1 MNLRPGYLGNGPIC
15 IRHSRPTI
23 DDRDIASVKQTLRSG
38 YIGNGPICK
47 KFERDFSKYIGVR
60 QSVATNSGTAALH
73 LALLVLGIGPKDEV
87 IIPSFVCTAVLNAV
101 NFVGAK
107 AKLADIELDD
117 FNLSFDDAK
126 KRLSKKTKAIILPHM
141 FGKSADIHNFLKI
154 GIPIIENCAQSVG
167 AKLHGKRI
175 GSFGALSIFSFY
187 ATKMLT
193 TGYGGMVCSNNSL
206 YIKRIKDFI
215 DTDERQDYKVR
226 YNYKMSDIAAALG
239 LSQLDKLSSFIV
251 KRRKLARIYG
261 EILSNSKRILLPSS
275 EGHIYFR
282 YVIRVRG
289 DIKKIIKELTR
300 KGIEAKRPVFK
311 PLHQYLSLNGSDY
324 PNTEV
329 AYNSAISLPIYPLLG
344 EGEAGV
350 IARATLKAVE
360 LN

>member
-1 MNLRPGYLGNGPIC
+1 MVK
-15 IRHSRPTI
+15 HSCPTI
-23 DDRDIASVKQTLRSG
+23 DDRDMTPVKQTLRSG

-87 IIPSFVCTAVLNAV
+87 IIPSYVCTAVLNAV

-117 FNLSFDDAK
+117 FNLSFDGAK

-193 TGYGGMVCSNNSL
+193 TGYGGMVCSNNSF
-206 YIKRIKDFI
+206 YIKKIKDII
-215 DTDERQDYKVR
+215 DTDERQNYKVR

-239 LSQLDKLSSFIV
+239 LSQLAKLNSFIA
-251 KRRKLARIYG
+251 KRRKLARIYSEIFSESKNIVLPLG
-261 EILSNSKRILLPSS
+261 EN
-275 EGHIYFR
+275 HIYFR
-282 YVIRVRG
+282 YVIRVKG
-289 DIKKIIKELTR
+289 DIKKIIKELAR
-300 KGIEAKRPVFK
+300 RGIEVKKPVFK
-311 PLHQYLSLNGSDY
+311 PLHQYLGLKRSNY
-324 PNTEV
+324 PNAEE
-329 AYNSAISLPIYPLLG
+329 AYNSAISLPIYPTLS
-344 EGEAGV
+344 EGQV
-350 IARATLKAVE
+350 KFIARATIEAVE
-360 LN
+360 